1 MRNQV
6 VQTARAWL
14 GCRESDGSHRPIID
28 LYNSHKPLAR
38 GYKMTYTDAWCAAFV
53 SAVSIKCDITDIMPT
68 ECGCDAMIALYKKLG
83 HWQEADNYTP
93 QIADVVFYDWGDSGA
108 GDNVGSSDH
117 VGIVADVNG
126 NTLTI
131 IEGNISDKVAY
142 RTITV
147 NARYIRGYGLP
158 DYERKAV
165 NKSTDGPNISTET
178 VNKSTVKTVTV
189 ELKQLSRGM
198 TGAQVK
204 TMQLLLI
211 GKGFS
216 CGPDGADGDLGA
228 NTDAALRKFQKANG
242 LAVDGICGA
251 DTWKEL
257 IN

>member
-1 MRNQV
+1 MRAKV
-6 VQTARAWL
+6 VQTAKAWL

-53 SAVSIKCDITDIMPT
+53 SAVSIECGITDIMPT

-83 HWQEADNYTP
+83 RWQEADNYTP
-93 QIADVVFYDWGDSGA
+93 QIADVVFYDWGDTGV
-108 GDNVGSSDH
+108 GDNAGSSDH
-117 VGIVADVNG
+117 VGIVANVNG
-126 NTLTI
+126 KILEI

-142 RTITV
+142 RTLAV

-158 DYERKAV
+158 DYERKAAPV
-165 NKSTDGPNISTET
+165 ESSKVSTET
-178 VNKSTVKTVTV
+178 AKVSPAKTVTLEV
-189 ELKQLSRGM
+189 KQLSRGM

-216 CGPDGADGDLGA
+216 CGVDGADGDYGA
-228 NTDAALRKFQKANG
+228 NTDKALRKFQNTNG
-242 LAVDGICGA
+242 LTVDGICGA
-251 DTWKEL
+251 NTWDKL